1 MLSLILSHFRGFAA
15 GIYTTNSP
23 EACHYVAENCEANV
37 IVVENDQQLQKILK
51 IRDQLPHLKA
61 IVQYSGEL
69 KEKYDTVFTVG
80 TLFFSFCWYNRQ
92 SKDDTN

>member
-1 MLSLILSHFRGFAA
+1 M
-15 GIYTTNSP
+15 
-23 EACHYVAENCEANV
+23 AENCEANV

-69 KEKYDTVFTVG
+69 KEKYDKFLRLVQIISVSVG
-80 TLFFSFCWYNRQ
+80 IIGDQ
-92 SKDDTN
+92 KDVRN